1 MGNRRSNA
9 VAVLMGAAITLS
21 AAAPVL
27 AGSLYESR
35 YDQEPD
41 GAEMLADVVLV
52 RPATFIASAVGAVGW
67 VISLPFT
74 ALGGNV
80 EEAGEVLVKE
90 PMRYTILRPVGY
102 MEEGTPPRR
111 QQTVT
116 TSSGMK
122 IE

>member
-1 MGNRRSNA
+1 MGNLRSKA
-9 VAVLMGAAITLS
+9 VAALAGTAIILS
-21 AAAPVL
+21 AAAPAQ

-35 YDQEPD
+35 YQQEPD
-41 GAEMLADVVLV
+41 GAEMLADVILV
-52 RPATFIASAVGAVGW
+52 RPATFVASAVGAVGW
-67 VISLPFT
+67 VVSLPFT

-90 PMRYTILRPVGY
+90 PMRYTFLRPVGY

-111 QQTVT
+111 QQNVT